1 LSDNVEKIEPLVSIQ
16 EVGMEYSEFGHSS
29 FPYIGIRRYVK
40 AIEEVSLEIFNGEN
54 IALLGRNGAGKSTL
68 LRLIVGFL
76 RPSKGNL
83 ITRGRVVLLAG
94 TNPGFLPFL
103 TGRKNLEVLAPAYGI
118 GPNQINTFIRDIEDF
133 TGLGDALDRNFSG
146 YSTGMKGKLGFGFIT
161 GITPDVL
168 LIDET
173 LGVGDIEFR
182 AKAQERLKR
191 FIERSGTVILSTHSL
206 GLAKEMCSRGIVLD
220 KGLIIFD
227 GPSEEAVVAY
237 SNSIKLPSPEKEVT
251 P

>member
-1 LSDNVEKIEPLVSIQ
+1 LGDDLDKNETLVSIDGI
-16 EVGMEYSEFGHSS
+16 GMEYSEFGHSS
-29 FPYIGIRRYVK
+29 FPYVGVRRYIK
-40 AIEEVSLEIFNGEN
+40 AIEDISLEVFNGEN

-68 LRLIVGFL
+68 LRLIMGFL
-76 RPSKGNL
+76 RPSRGTL

-118 GPNQINTFIRDIEDF
+118 TPEQMGEFIADIEDF
-133 TGLGDALDRNFSG
+133 TGLEDALDRNFSG

-182 AKAQERLKR
+182 AKAQERLKM

-220 KGLIIFD
+220 GGSIIFD
-227 GPSEEAVVAY
+227 GPSEDAVIAY
-237 SNSIKLPSPEKEVT
+237 SNSINNLD
-251 P
+251 